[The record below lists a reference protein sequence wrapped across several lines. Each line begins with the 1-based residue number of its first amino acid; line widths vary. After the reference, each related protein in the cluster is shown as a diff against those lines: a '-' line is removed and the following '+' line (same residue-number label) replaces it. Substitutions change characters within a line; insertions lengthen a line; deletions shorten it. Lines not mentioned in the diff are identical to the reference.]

1 MAIICEKNKFVVKI
15 ICVAKNYA
23 AHAAEFDAVVPQK
36 PLFFL
41 KPDSALLI
49 RNRPFYYPDF
59 STNIHY
65 ELELVVRINRLGK
78 GIQPRFAHKY
88 YSEVGLGIDFT
99 ARDLQAEAKR
109 TGNPWAIAKGFDN
122 SAAVSEFVPLEK
134 LGKPV
139 NQLKFRLLKNGEQV
153 QTGDTSQ
160 MLFGVDELI
169 AEISQYMTL
178 KTGDYLFTGT
188 PAGVGPVQI
197 GDLLEGFLE
206 DMPLLK
212 CRIK

>member
-1 MAIICEKNKFVVKI
+1 MKI

-23 AHAAEFDAVVPQK
+23 AHAAEFDAVVPAE
-36 PLFFL
+36 PIFFL

-49 RNRPFYYPDF
+49 RNQPFFYPDF
-59 STNIHY
+59 SSNVHY
-65 ELELVVRINRLGK
+65 ELELVVRICRLGK
-78 GIQPRFAHKY
+78 CIQPRFAHKY

-109 TGNPWAIAKGFDN
+109 GGNPWTVAKGFDG
-122 SAAVSEFVPLEK
+122 SAALSDFVPLEK
-134 LGKPV
+134 LGKPID
-139 NQLKFRLLKNGEQV
+139 QLKFRLLKNGEQV
-153 QTGDTSQ
+153 QTGNTAQ
-160 MLFGVDELI
+160 MLFSVDQLI
-169 AEISQYMTL
+169 SGISRFMTL
-178 KTGDYLFTGT
+178 RTGDYLFTGT

-197 GDLLEGFLE
+197 GDVLEGFLE

>member
-1 MAIICEKNKFVVKI
+1 MKI

-23 AHAAEFDAVVPQK
+23 AHAAEFDAVVPAE
-36 PLFFL
+36 PIFFL

-49 RNRPFYYPDF
+49 ANQPFFYPDF
-59 STNIHY
+59 STNVHY

-78 GIQPRFAHKY
+78 CIQPHFAHKY
-88 YSEVGLGIDFT
+88 YNEVALGIDFT

-109 TGNPWAIAKGFDN
+109 NGNPWTVAKGFDG
-122 SAAVSEFVPLEK
+122 SAAVSAFVPLEK

-139 NQLKFRLLKNGEQV
+139 HQLKFRLLQNGTQV
-153 QTGDTSQ
+153 QAGDTSQ
-160 MLFGVDELI
+160 MLFSVDELI
-169 AEISQYMTL
+169 ANVSRFMTL
-178 KTGDYLFTGT
+178 RTGDYLFTGT

-197 GDLLEGFLE
+197 GDTLEGFLE
-206 DMPLLK
+206 DTPLLK

>member
-1 MAIICEKNKFVVKI
+1 MKI

-23 AHAAEFDAVVPQK
+23 AHAAEFDAVVPAE
-36 PLFFL
+36 PIFFL

-49 RNRPFYYPDF
+49 RNQPFFYPDF
-59 STNIHY
+59 SSNVHY
-65 ELELVVRINRLGK
+65 ELELVVRICRLGK
-78 GIQPRFAHKY
+78 CIQPRFAHKY

-109 TGNPWAIAKGFDN
+109 GGNPWTVAKGFDG
-122 SAAVSEFVPLEK
+122 SAALSDFVPLEK
-134 LGKPV
+134 LGKPI
-139 NQLKFRLLKNGEQV
+139 NHLNFRLLKNGEQV
-153 QTGDTSQ
+153 QTGNTAQ
-160 MLFGVDELI
+160 MLFSVDQLI
-169 AEISQYMTL
+169 SGISRFMTL
-178 KTGDYLFTGT
+178 RTGDYLFTGT

-197 GDLLEGFLE
+197 GDVLEGFLE

>member
-1 MAIICEKNKFVVKI
+1 MKI

-23 AHAAEFDAVVPQK
+23 AHAAEFDAVVPAE
-36 PLFFL
+36 PIFFL

-49 RNRPFYYPDF
+49 RNQPFFYPDF
-59 STNIHY
+59 SSNVHY
-65 ELELVVRINRLGK
+65 ELELVVRICRLGK
-78 GIQPRFAHKY
+78 CIQPRFAHKY

-109 TGNPWAIAKGFDN
+109 GGNPWTVAKGFDG
-122 SAAVSEFVPLEK
+122 SAALSDFVPLEK
-134 LGKPV
+134 LGKPID
-139 NQLKFRLLKNGEQV
+139 QLKFRLLKNGEQV
-153 QTGDTSQ
+153 QTGDTAQ
-160 MLFGVDELI
+160 MLFSVDQLI
-169 AEISQYMTL
+169 SGISRFMTL
-178 KTGDYLFTGT
+178 RTGDYLFTGT

-197 GDLLEGFLE
+197 GDVLEGFLE

>member
-1 MAIICEKNKFVVKI
+1 MKI

-36 PLFFL
+36 PIFFL

-49 RNRPFYYPDF
+49 RNRPFFYPDF
-59 STNIHY
+59 SNNIHY
-65 ELELVVRINRLGK
+65 ELELVVRICRLGK
-78 GIQPRFAHKY
+78 GIQRRFAHKY

-99 ARDLQAEAKR
+99 ARDLQAEAKQA
-109 TGNPWAIAKGFDN
+109 GYPWTIAKGFDS
-122 SAAVSEFVPLEK
+122 SAAVSDFVPIEK
-134 LGKPV
+134 IGRPID
-139 NQLKFRLLKNGEQV
+139 QLHFHLLKNGELV
-153 QTGDTSQ
+153 QNGDTSR

-169 AEISQYMTL
+169 SEISQYITL

-197 GDLLEGFLE
+197 GDVLEGFLE
-206 DMPLLK
+206 DRPLLR

>member
-1 MAIICEKNKFVVKI
+1 MKI
-15 ICVAKNYA
+15 ICLAKNYA
-23 AHAAEFDAVVPQK
+23 DHAAEFDAVVPK
-36 PLFFL
+36 EPIFFL

-59 STNIHY
+59 SKNVHY
-65 ELELVVRINRLGK
+65 ELELVVRIDRLGK
-78 GIQPRFAHKY
+78 GIQERFAHKY
-88 YSEVGLGIDFT
+88 YSEVALGIDFT

-109 TGNPWAIAKGFDN
+109 SGNPWTLAKGFDY
-122 SAAVSEFVPLEK
+122 SAAVSDFVPLEK

-139 NQLKFRLLKNGEQV
+139 NQLHFRLLKNGEQV

-160 MLFGVDELI
+160 MLFGVDRIISYL
-169 AEISQYMTL
+169 SQYMTL
-178 KTGDYLFTGT
+178 RTGDYIFTGT

-197 GDLLEGFLE
+197 GDVLEGFLE

-212 CRIK
+212 CRVK

>member
-1 MAIICEKNKFVVKI
+1 MKI

-23 AHAAEFDAVVPQK
+23 AHAVEFDAVVPAE
-36 PLFFL
+36 PIFFL

-49 RNRPFYYPDF
+49 RNQPFFYPDF
-59 STNIHY
+59 SSNVHY
-65 ELELVVRINRLGK
+65 ELELVVRICRLGK
-78 GIQPRFAHKY
+78 CIQPRFAHKY

-109 TGNPWAIAKGFDN
+109 GGNPWTVAKGFDG
-122 SAAVSEFVPLEK
+122 SAALSDFVPLEK
-134 LGKPV
+134 LGKPI
-139 NQLKFRLLKNGEQV
+139 NHLNFRLLKNGEQV
-153 QTGDTSQ
+153 QTGNTAQ
-160 MLFGVDELI
+160 MLFSVDQLI
-169 AEISQYMTL
+169 SGISRFMTL
-178 KTGDYLFTGT
+178 RTGDYLFTGT

-197 GDLLEGFLE
+197 GDVLEGFLE